1 MRTRR
6 LDIAHYVE
14 NASKNLSYRRLFIY
28 TCISIVFTVLMILTI
43 IKNKYEG
50 KALIFSSVVLILIA
64 AYGVLNI
71 LALFRK
77 NSNSK

>member
-14 NASKNLSYRRLFIY
+14 NASKNLSYKRLFIY
-28 TCISIVFTVLMILTI
+28 TCICLIFTVLMIITI

-77 NSNSK
+77 NKESR

>member
-28 TCISIVFTVLMILTI
+28 TCICVIFTILMILTI
-43 IKNKYEG
+43 TKNKYEG
-50 KALIFSSVVLILIA
+50 KALVFSSIALILIA

-77 NSNSK
+77 NKK

>member
-14 NASKNLSYRRLFIY
+14 NASKNLSYKRLFIY
-28 TCISIVFTVLMILTI
+28 TCICLIFTALMIITI

-50 KALIFSSVVLILIA
+50 KALIFSSVVLILIT

-77 NSNSK
+77 NKESR

>member
-6 LDIAHYVE
+6 LDITHYVE
-14 NASKNLSYRRLFIY
+14 NASKNLSYKRLFIY
-28 TCISIVFTVLMILTI
+28 TCMCLIFTVLMIITI

-77 NSNSK
+77 NKESR